1 MIIHETYT
9 LANGMTIP
17 RLGLGTWLIEDD
29 KAAEAV
35 RNAIKLGYRLID
47 TAQAYENERGVGEG
61 VRSCGVPRDRLFIA
75 SKVAAEL
82 KSYEAAAR
90 SIDETL
96 ERTGLDYLD
105 QIIIHSPQPWAE
117 FRSQKRYFEENKAV
131 WRALEDAQAEGKVRV
146 IGVSNFLI
154 DDLDSLLTS
163 CRVKPTVNQIALHIG
178 NTDLALL
185 NHCKSNGILVEA
197 YSPIAHGKILHDPA
211 VTAMAAKYNVTA
223 AQLCVRYALQ
233 LGTIPLPKTTDP
245 RHMQNNADVDFVI
258 SEADMRTLVY
268 GEKEIDYGDSA
279 AFPVFSQKP
288 LT

>member
-1 MIIHETYT
+1 M
-9 LANGMTIP
+9 
-17 RLGLGTWLIEDD
+17 
-29 KAAEAV
+29 
-35 RNAIKLGYRLID
+35 
-47 TAQAYENERGVGEG
+47 
-61 VRSCGVPRDRLFIA
+61 PRDRLFIA

-233 LGTIPLPKTTDP
+233 LGTIPLPKTTAP